1 MFLVHQHHVVIRH
14 CNLGQPGMV
23 CSRQIDFPERQ
34 AQSYGYGR
42 YQYVMRTRHSPPS
55 IENPIAETLKTFNR
69 SGVVNAEPDVGI
81 ACQHRLP
88 FLVFQGACRNKEI
101 HWPSGFFSK
110 RLKQLHP
117 LLRNNPEQRI
127 GYEVDFRPK
136 LFEHR
141 GSGTKVHC
149 QQRLSFYKLRSFLHR
164 TAQRRAVGQ
173 YQPLFRITERCR

>member
-1 MFLVHQHHVVIRH
+1 MA
-14 CNLGQPGMV
+14 M
-23 CSRQIDFPERQ
+23 E
-34 AQSYGYGR
+34 A
-42 YQYVMRTRHSPPS
+42 YQYVVRTRHSPPS

-141 GSGTKVHC
+141 GSGAKVHC

-164 TAQRRAVGQ
+164 TAQRSDRWPVSAALPDYRTMTVNA
-173 YQPLFRITERCR
+173 YATWTAAISSPH